1 MGSTP
6 LAEDAPAAFIFSR
19 RQARQRQ
26 PVDCH
31 SAGMGRC
38 GRSAHQQPGSF
49 RQVIGALHWAQR
61 VSTLKLW
68 REEGRASSARQ
79 FGGRGAG
86 GFLVS
91 GAKRMLS

>member
-1 MGSTP
+1 MGSKP

-26 PVDCH
+26 PEDCH
-31 SAGMGRC
+31 SAGMGRW

-49 RQVIGALHWAQR
+49 WQVIGALHWAQL
-61 VSTLKLW
+61 VSKRKLW
-68 REEGRASSARQ
+68 PEGRRASSARQ
-79 FGGRGAG
+79 NGSLDAG

-91 GAKRMLS
+91 GEERMLS